1 MEKVKGWGFV
11 NENLEILCIKTEGE
25 EKKLVLIPWRQANPS
40 EVIIL
45 WESSTSSLK
54 SILGTT
60 PFMDIVDSDGI
71 DLDSLE
77 PMYVEKNDTTIWI
90 G

>member
-25 EKKLVLIPWRQANPS
+25 EKKLALIPWRQANPN

-45 WESSTSSLK
+45 WDSTVSALK
-54 SILGTT
+54 SILGTA
-60 PFMDIVDSDGI
+60 PFMDIVDNGGV

-77 PMYVEKNDTTIWI
+77 AMFIEKNDTTIWI